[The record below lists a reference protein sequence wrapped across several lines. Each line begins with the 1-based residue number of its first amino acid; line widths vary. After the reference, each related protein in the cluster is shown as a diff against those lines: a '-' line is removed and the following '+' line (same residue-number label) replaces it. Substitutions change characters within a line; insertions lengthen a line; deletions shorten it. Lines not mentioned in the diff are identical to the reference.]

1 MIPSFELLQF
11 ACFNAFSPHVSAWA
25 ELLEEKEAGSGQSGV
40 AGMSTV
46 DVCR

>member
-11 ACFNAFSPHVSAWA
+11 APHVSAWA